1 MKELKKYSP
10 LKYDLKKGLDTHLL
24 SSRPGV
30 YCFYSEDGM
39 CLYVGKA
46 KDLRKRLSSYFRS
59 QERLTPKT
67 RIMMKKASFLDCF
80 ITATEKEALILEAEL
95 INELRPRYN
104 IRLRDDKA
112 YPLLRLGI
120 KNPFPR
126 LSIVRK
132 RKSDGALYFGPF
144 TSSNALRQTLNI
156 ISIVF
161 KLRTCTDSSMKGRS
175 RPCLK
180 YQIERCSAP
189 CTGKISKD
197 DYWKEVMRVRE
208 FLQGRS
214 SQVIKGLKKEME
226 EAARNLEF
234 ERAALLRDRI
244 AAIQGLLE
252 KQYVFSKTKV
262 DLDCV
267 FILKEGTECVS
278 VVLKVREGVLRG
290 KEIVGVEIDYEDDLE
305 EIYME
310 FLRLYYRL
318 SNLPPEIL
326 LPSDI
331 IKAHSFKPFQE
342 ESGKKIKFS
351 LGGKGFRRKILE
363 MASINAKEALSKLL
377 SKKQEWQE
385 RAVLLKGVLGLSSL
399 PNWVEGVDISN
410 IQGNLSIGSLVCFKN
425 GRPFK
430 EGYRHYNLG
439 SDGPDDYRMIYEVI
453 KKRLKRKPLPDLMII
468 DGGKGQLNMAL
479 KAANDMSLLNQ
490 VDFISI
496 AKEREGEGEKIY
508 IPGREEP
515 LDLSKESQ
523 VLRFCQMVRDEA
535 HRFGIKTHRS
545 MRLKK
550 GLATSLS
557 EIDGIGQKRQ
567 MLLLRHFGSVSGI
580 KKASLNELLTVP
592 GLPKDVA
599 KRVYEYFR
607 KGD

>member
-1 MKELKKYSP
+1 MKELRKYSP
-10 LKYDLKKGLDTHLL
+10 LKYDLKRGLDSL
-24 SSRPGV
+24 SLSPRPGV
-30 YCFYSEDGM
+30 YCFYSEDGV

-59 QERLTPKT
+59 RERLAPKT
-67 RIMMKKASFLDCF
+67 RVMMKKASFLDCF

-112 YPLLRLGI
+112 YPLLRLGL

-132 RKSDGALYFGPF
+132 RRSDGALYFGPF
-144 TSSNALRQTLNI
+144 TSSSALRQTLNI
-156 ISIVF
+156 ISSVF
-161 KLRTCTDSSMKGRS
+161 RLRTCTDSSMKGRS

-180 YQIERCSAP
+180 HQIKRCSGP
-189 CTGKISKD
+189 CVGKISKG
-197 DYWKEVMRVRE
+197 DYWKEVRRVRQ

-214 SQVIKGLKKEME
+214 SEVIKGLKKEME
-226 EAARNLEF
+226 EAAQNLEF

-267 FILKEGTECVS
+267 FILKEEAECVS
-278 VVLKVREGVLRG
+278 VVLRVREGVLRG
-290 KEIVGVEIDYEDDLE
+290 KEILGIEIDYEDDLC
-305 EIYME
+305 EIYRE
-310 FLRLYYRL
+310 FLRLYYRM
-318 SNLPPEIL
+318 SNPPPEIL
-326 LPSDI
+326 LPKDI
-331 IKAHSFKPFQE
+331 FKTCSFEPFQG

-351 LGGKGFRRKILE
+351 LGGKGFRRRVLE
-363 MASINAKEALSKLL
+363 MASINAREALSRLL
-377 SKKQEWQE
+377 SKKREWQE
-385 RAVLLKGVLGLSSL
+385 RAALLKGVLGLSSL

-410 IQGNLSIGSLVCFKN
+410 FQGNLSIGSLVCFKN

-439 SDGPDDYRMIYEVI
+439 SIGPDDYRMIYKVV
-453 KKRLKRKPLPDLMII
+453 KKRLKRRPLPDLMII

-479 KAANDMSLLNQ
+479 RAASDMSLRGR
-490 VDFISI
+490 VDFVSI
-496 AKEREGEGEKIY
+496 AKERDVEGEKIY
-508 IPGREEP
+508 VPERQEP
-515 LDLSKESQ
+515 LDLSRESH

-535 HRFGIKTHRS
+535 HRFGIKTHRNI
-545 MRLKK
+545 RLKM

-557 EIDGIGQKRQ
+557 GIKGIGKKRQ
-567 MLLLRHFGSVSGI
+567 TLLLRHFGSVSGI
-580 KKASLNELLTVP
+580 KRASLHELMDVP

-599 KRVYEYFR
+599 KRVYKHFR
-607 KGD
+607 NRD